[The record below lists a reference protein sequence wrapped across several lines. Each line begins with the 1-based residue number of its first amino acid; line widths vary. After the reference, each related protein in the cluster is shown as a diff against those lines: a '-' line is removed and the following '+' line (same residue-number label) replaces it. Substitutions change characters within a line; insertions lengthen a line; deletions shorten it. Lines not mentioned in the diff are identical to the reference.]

1 MVFKNLNPNLVSAII
16 GDIRAGNIAVSDTV
30 KTNDIRATGYISQL
44 RPNLMIVQD
53 YKASTTSKDPVEFIS
68 TKITPNYSGHIKIFV
83 LAKCR
88 NEKMEKGLNISVF
101 KENEELESE
110 ILIQEGKN
118 AYPVIFYKEL
128 FNQEVGK
135 ELHFTIFYNAI
146 DGGKAELKLESF
158 LVEELWTKRIC

>member
-16 GDIRAGNIAVSDTV
+16 GDIRAGNITVSDTV

-88 NEKMEKGLNISVF
+88 NEKIEKGLSVSVF

-158 LVEELWTKRIC
+158 LVEEL

>member
-158 LVEELWTKRIC
+158 LVEEL

>member
-16 GDIRAGNIAVSDTV
+16 GDIRAGNITVSDTV

-135 ELHFTIFYNAI
+135 ELHFTIFYNVI

-158 LVEELWTKRIC
+158 LVEEL

>member
-16 GDIRAGNIAVSDTV
+16 GDIRAGNITVSDTV

-158 LVEELWTKRIC
+158 LVEEL

>member
-1 MVFKNLNPNLVSAII
+1 MVFKNLNPNLISATI
-16 GDIRAGNIAVSDTV
+16 GDIKAGNITVSDTV

-44 RPNLMIVQD
+44 RPNSIIIQGYEL
-53 YKASTTSKDPVEFIS
+53 YTTSKDPVEFIS
-68 TKITPNYSGHIKIFV
+68 TKITPNYSGHIKVFV

-88 NEKMEKGLNISVF
+88 NEKMEKGLNVSVF
-101 KENEELESE
+101 KENERLESE
-110 ILIQEGKN
+110 DIIQEGKN

-158 LVEELWTKRIC
+158 LVEEL

>member
-16 GDIRAGNIAVSDTV
+16 GDIRAGNITVSDTV

-44 RPNLMIVQD
+44 KPNLMIVQD

-135 ELHFTIFYNAI
+135 ELHFTIFYNVI

-158 LVEELWTKRIC
+158 LVEEL